1 MSRPWFACK
10 MVLVF
15 VFPLWFAYAYTYTAI
30 GDTLTGISNC
40 HGKPFKCYDSY
51 WMLYSTNVRSAGLR

>member
-1 MSRPWFACK
+1 

-40 HGKPFKCYDSY
+40 HGKPIKCYDSC